1 MAAQPGLL
9 SSQMENPGA
18 HKMSQPS
25 QVQGEA
31 VVTPVQTR
39 PGLTAAWMCR
49 DAFVPGQHQRRAET
63 DGRSPQQGGTRA
75 GLQWEWG
82 RAGASNQSQNEP
94 QEVGRRHWELEAEGW
109 GQLPSSDKLA
119 GADLSLPA
127 FLQGGFPNQSIK
139 KPSMELVA
147 INKKA
152 PSSVGN
158 NCGRPASL
166 RL

>member
-1 MAAQPGLL
+1 
-9 SSQMENPGA
+9 MENPGA

-82 RAGASNQSQNEP
+82 RAGASNQSQMSP
-94 QEVGRRHWELEAEGW
+94 RR
-109 GQLPSSDKLA
+109 LA
-119 GADLSLPA
+119 GGTGTLGLRAGVSSLLQTSWLGQISPSQLFSKEV
-127 FLQGGFPNQSIK
+127 FLISQLKSP
-139 KPSMELVA
+139 VW
-147 INKKA
+147 
-152 PSSVGN
+152 
-158 NCGRPASL
+158 SL
-166 RL
+166 WP